1 MARVSHLPIVESAS
15 CPRTVVFEGTPAA
28 AEAFFYD
35 YCEREDVDEF
45 YVALEGHTE
54 EEIEEARATLEE
66 IRAAIDAESVSYGE
80 LALLADLSHYIE
92 PGDVQLAE
100 WAGIPESEFMERV

>member
-1 MARVSHLPIVESAS
+1 MARVVHLPIVESAS
-15 CPRTVVFEGTPAA
+15 CPRTVVFEGTAA
-28 AEAFFYD
+28 HAEDFFYR

-45 YVALEGHTE
+45 YVVLEGHTE
-54 EEIEEARATLEE
+54 EEISAARTRLEE

-80 LALLADLSHYIE
+80 LADLEELSHYIE

-100 WAGIPESEFMERV
+100 WAGIPEQEFHARV